1 MGERRR
7 SLEFSQRKVSV
18 KLADCGNPTDPLPAS
33 EMTTDGGRRSDW
45 RPANTPQRV
54 LARELWQD

>member
-7 SLEFSQRKVSV
+7 SSEFSQKKVSV

-33 EMTTDGGRRSDW
+33 EMATDGGRHSGS
-45 RPANTPQRV
+45 RPTNTPKRV